1 MKIIVDSTLTG
12 HEAPEFSRIQAWI
25 NSPPLTMSGLRGK
38 VVLLDFWTFDCIN
51 CIRTLPHV
59 RQLYEKFRG
68 DKFVLVGVHT
78 PEYDFEKVPEN
89 VKDAVKRFRLEY
101 PVAIDNEN
109 ATWILYGNQFWPRQ
123 TLVDVTGRVRWEHAG
138 EGDYEEMEERV
149 RDLLKEA

>member
-1 MKIIVDSTLTG
+1 
-12 HEAPEFSRIQAWI
+12 
-25 NSPPLTMSGLRGK
+25 MSGLRGK